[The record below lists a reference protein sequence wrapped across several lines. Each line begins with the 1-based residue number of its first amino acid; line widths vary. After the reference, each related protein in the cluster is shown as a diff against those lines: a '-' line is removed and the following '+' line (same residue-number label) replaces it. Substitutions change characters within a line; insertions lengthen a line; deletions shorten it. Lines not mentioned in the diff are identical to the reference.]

1 MTADTQNQHS
11 SKTQSDY
18 SAEQIAFSIQLTRE
32 TLDFGVDELSYEV
45 TERLRATRVR
55 ALAQAKSTVNSDHK
69 QYTPV
74 TSTAVTGWHRQLINW
89 LKGGAAISA
98 LTLAAVISF
107 VSIRSEVTT
116 HVAVSERAMSLSSS
130 PSDATTAATTQETAE
145 KTAPNVEMSSESTTQ
160 SHSEPVHIDP
170 AANTAVAHAQVN
182 TQPSQANRTLVS
194 KDRSLTTSTQN
205 SLSAESKALSASPAE
220 RLSDTQLVSSTDA
233 EIDMVLREE
242 IPLQAY
248 LNDDFTRY
256 ANHQGLEQIEQNS
269 TTTN

>member
-11 SKTQSDY
+11 SKTQSNY

-98 LTLAAVISF
+98 LTLAAVIAF

-116 HVAVSERAMSLSSS
+116 HVAVSERAMSLSSNS
-130 PSDATTAATTQETAE
+130 SDTTTAATAQETAE
-145 KTAPNVEMSSESTTQ
+145 KTTPNVEMSSASTTQ

-170 AANTAVAHAQVN
+170 AATTAVAHAQ
-182 TQPSQANRTLVS
+182 TQPSQANRTLIS
-194 KDRSLTTSTQN
+194 KAPSLTTSAQN
-205 SLSAESKALSASPAE
+205 SLSAESKTLSVSPAE

>member
-11 SKTQSDY
+11 SKTQSNY

-98 LTLAAVISF
+98 LTLAAVIAF

-130 PSDATTAATTQETAE
+130 PSDTTTAATTQETAE
-145 KTAPNVEMSSESTTQ
+145 KTAPNVEMSSASITQ
-160 SHSEPVHIDP
+160 NHSERAHNP
-170 AANTAVAHAQVN
+170 ATTTAVAHTQIN
-182 TQPSQANRTLVS
+182 TQPPQANRTLIS
-194 KDRSLTTSTQN
+194 KAPSLTTSAQN
-205 SLSAESKALSASPAE
+205 SLSAESKTLSVSPAE